1 MATTLDAAAVQHGS
15 AQHPRPDVTFA
26 YGTAGFRMSADVLD
40 SVMYRVGL
48 LASLR
53 SKKLGGKV
61 VGVMVTASHNPE
73 RDNGVKLVDPR
84 GEMLNAS
91 WEALATKLANAP
103 SDEHLVT
110 ALNEIVANESI
121 NLDTQARV
129 VFGHDT
135 RPSCPS
141 LVRALKD
148 GLDSIATTEPIA
160 AGLVTTPQ
168 LHYLVRCLNTQ
179 STNEAYGEPTEHGY
193 YSKLAQA
200 YTKLATGRELLPA
213 LTVDCANGVG
223 APKLKE
229 FAKVISHDVFPV
241 IIVRDATTTL
251 GALNCQCGADFV
263 KTQQKAPV
271 GLDLVPG
278 QRYASFDG
286 DADRIVYYYADES
299 GVFRLLDGDKIAT
312 LVAEF
317 LIELVKQAGLDLQV
331 GVVQTAYANGA
342 STDYLTNVL
351 KVPVTCVP
359 TGVKHLHHAAESYD
373 IGVYFEANGHG
384 TVLFSPS
391 ALSRIASHTTSSD
404 PAMTTMMNASDSL
417 RNVVDVINQ
426 TVGDALSDML
436 LVETVLLHKRIG
448 PREWDAKYTDLPNR
462 LVKVYVKDRYSFEV
476 QDAERKVVKPVGLQQ
491 QVDEC
496 VARYDKGRSFVRP
509 SGTEDCVRVYAE
521 AATRELAD
529 QLAQEVASIVF
540 AVAGK
545 GDKPAAFT

>member
-1 MATTLDAAAVQHGS
+1 MAQQLDATAVQQRS
-15 AQHPRPDVTFA
+15 AQHPKPDVTFV
-26 YGTAGFRMSADVLD
+26 YGTAGFRTSADLLD
-40 SVMYRVGL
+40 SVMFRVGL

-53 SKKLGGKV
+53 SKKLEGKAI
-61 VGVMVTASHNPE
+61 GVMVTASHNPE
-73 RDNGVKLVDPR
+73 RDNGVKLVDPH
-84 GEMLNAS
+84 GEMLHAS
-91 WEALATKLANAP
+91 WEALATKLANAQ
-103 SDEHLVT
+103 SDSALVA
-110 ALNEIVANESI
+110 ALDDIVSTENI
-121 NLDTQARV
+121 DLGKQAHV
-129 VFGHDT
+129 VYGHDT
-135 RPSCPS
+135 RPSCS
-141 LVRALKD
+141 ALVKALED
-148 GLDSIATTEPIA
+148 GLDSINATRKLA

-179 STNEAYGEPTEHGY
+179 GTSDAYGEPTEEGY
-193 YSKLAQA
+193 YSKLALA
-200 YTKLATGRELLPA
+200 YTNLATGRELLPA

-223 APKLKE
+223 APKLKQ
-229 FAKVISHDVFPV
+229 FANVISHDIFPV
-241 IIVRDATTTL
+241 KIARDATTTA
-251 GALNCQCGADFV
+251 GALNHQCGADFV
-263 KTQQKAPV
+263 KTQQKAPI

-286 DADRIVYYYADES
+286 DADRIVYYYADKDS
-299 GVFRLLDGDKIAT
+299 VFHLLDGDKIAT

-317 LIELVKQAGLDLQV
+317 LIELVKAAGLDLQV

-373 IGVYFEANGHG
+373 VGVYFEANGHG

-391 ALSRIASHTTSSD
+391 ALSRIASHKPTNSNDDAQIATDCLS
-404 PAMTTMMNASDSL
+404 
-417 RNVVDVINQ
+417 NVVNVINQ

-448 PREWDAKYTDLPNR
+448 PQDWDSKYTDLPNR
-462 LVKVYVKDRYSFEV
+462 LVKVYVKDRYSFTV
-476 QDAERKVVKPVGLQQ
+476 QDAERKVVKPEGLQNK
-491 QVDEC
+491 VDEC
-496 VARYDKGRSFVRP
+496 VKRFDKGRSFVRP

-540 AVAGK
+540 EVAGK
-545 GDKPAAFT
+545 GDKPATFT